1 MKKKTKQLLA
11 IVGAAAV
18 GSTVAAV
25 LYRKSADR
33 LMTIALDR
41 AESKDVQKSKQKL
54 MNSEEYAEI
63 FQMLNEKGS
72 QLEAREHEVIEITSH
87 DGLKLIGHWFT
98 VPHAKRTVIAM
109 HGWRSCWSRD
119 FGAIADFWMD
129 NGCNILF
136 AEQRAQGGS
145 DGEHM
150 GFGIVERHDCLAWI
164 HEINHRVDDE
174 LPLYL
179 AGISMGASTVLMTAG
194 FDLPDNVRGIIADCG
209 FTSPHA
215 IWKHVVQNNLHLP
228 YGIYHSTAMDAYR
241 KKLNAEADEY
251 SCTQAMEQSVTP
263 VLFIHGTDD
272 HFVPVNMTF
281 ENYKACKAPKRLFVV
296 PGADHGMSYLVD
308 QSGYEA
314 VCRAFWKDFDAPRE
328 DAV

>member
-1 MKKKTKQLLA
+1 MKKNTKRFLA

-25 LYRKSADR
+25 LYRKSVDR

-41 AESKDVQKSKQKL
+41 EESKDVLKSKQKL
-54 MNSEEYAEI
+54 MNSEEYSHVFEMLHTKAE
-63 FQMLNEKGS
+63 
-72 QLEAREHEVIEITSH
+72 QLEAREHEIAEITSH
-87 DGLKLIGHWFT
+87 DGLRLIGHWFP
-98 VPHAKRTVIAM
+98 VPDAKRTLIAM

-129 NGCNILF
+129 NGCNVLF
-136 AEQRAQGGS
+136 VEQRAQGGS
-145 DGEHM
+145 DGDHM

-164 HEINHRVDDE
+164 HEINRLTDTA
-174 LPLYL
+174 LPIYL

-194 FDLPDNVRGIIADCG
+194 FELPDNVHGIIADCG

-228 YGIYHSTAMDAYR
+228 YGIYHATAKDVYR
-241 KKLNAEADEY
+241 KKLNTEADEY
-251 SCTQAMEQSVTP
+251 SCTQAMEQSATP

-272 HFVPVNMTF
+272 HFVPVSMTF

-296 PGADHGMSYLVD
+296 PGADHGMSYLTD

-314 VCRAFWKDFDAPRE
+314 QCRAFWKDFDKKQE